1 MSGSPHDAA
10 ADTALLLAALGA
22 TDELFGGYA
31 HHADTCS
38 KIATEAVLAV
48 EQLIDGPMSVKAR
61 TAGTHRLDV
70 EATTAQAR
78 QRATGT
84 ASV

>member
-1 MSGSPHDAA
+1 V
-10 ADTALLLAALGA
+10 
-22 TDELFGGYA
+22 

-48 EQLIDGPMSVKAR
+48 EELVDGPLSVKAR
-61 TAGTHRLDV
+61 NAGAHRLDI

-78 QRATGT
+78 QRATGKV
-84 ASV
+84 SV